1 MMALLRSSVGT
12 AGRIIRR
19 SEDLLLLLLLGA
31 MILLAGLQ
39 IVQRNLLATGFIWV
53 DELLRILVLWLGL
66 VGAVIATRSDRH
78 ITIDVLS
85 RWLPVSVQQ
94 KVRVLVEIFA
104 ALVCAILCWHAT
116 RFVQM
121 ERSYGATVL
130 GDYPAWLAQAIIP
143 GAFGLM
149 AGRYLWRLCRRLLPE
164 GFR

>member
-1 MMALLRSSVGT
+1 MMALLESSVGT
-12 AGRIIRR
+12 AGRILRR
-19 SEDLLLLLLLGA
+19 CEDLSLMLLLA
-31 MILLAGLQ
+31 VMILLAGLQ

-66 VGAVIATRSDRH
+66 VGAVIATRNDRH

-85 RWLPVSVQQ
+85 RWLPAPVQQ
-94 KVRVLVEIFA
+94 KVKILVEIFTA
-104 ALVCAILCWHAT
+104 GICSILFWHGL

-121 ERSYGATVL
+121 ERSSGATVL
-130 GDYPAWLAQAIIP
+130 GDHPAWLAQIIIP
-143 GAFGLM
+143 VAFGLI